1 MITTEDVEIT
11 VIRKKIKNIY
21 LRVLPP
27 DGRAVIT
34 APLNAGD
41 DVILRFAE
49 SRAGWIRAQRE
60 KISDRYPVRP
70 KKYETGEEIL
80 FFGTVYHLEVR
91 TPDSS
96 DRNRVEKDEA
106 GRKIILYAAADLDME
121 SRRNILKEWYRSSL
135 KNAVP
140 PVLAECEKTVGVR
153 AKEWRIKDM
162 KTRWGTCN
170 TKAARIW
177 LNLKLAELP
186 PECLRYVIIHE
197 LTHLLEPSHNQRF
210 YAFMDRFM
218 PEWKSVKAK
227 MKVVEI

>member
-1 MITTEDVEIT
+1 M
-11 VIRKKIKNIY
+11 Y
-21 LRVLPP
+21 LRVMPP

-34 APLNAGD
+34 APLKAGD
-41 DVILRFAE
+41 DIILRFAE

-60 KISDRYPVRP
+60 KMSGRYSMIP
-70 KKYETGEEIL
+70 KKYVTGEEIL

-91 TPDSS
+91 TPDFSG
-96 DRNRVEKDEA
+96 RNRVEKDEA
-106 GRKIILYAAADLDME
+106 GRKIILYAAADLDAE
-121 SRRNILKEWYRSSL
+121 GRRNLLKKWYRSGL

-140 PVLAECEKTVGVR
+140 PVLAECEKIVGVR

-170 TKAARIW
+170 TKEARIW

-186 PECLRYVIIHE
+186 PECLRYVILHE

-218 PEWKSVKAK
+218 PEWKSVKAR
-227 MKVVEI
+227 MKVIEI